1 MATPAE
7 DRLKGGDLDGALA
20 ELTADVRRAPGDAR
34 LRVFLFQLL
43 CLRGEW
49 RRALVQLRTCAT
61 LDPEAETMAR
71 AYREAIACELWRE
84 EVFAG
89 RRTPVVVGE
98 PAPWTAWLVEALRR
112 DAAGEAAAAD
122 ALRAQAF
129 EAAPATPGAA
139 QGAPFAWI
147 ADADP
152 RLGPV
157 LEIVVDGRYLWAPFS
172 ALAALRA
179 EPPADLRD
187 RVWTPVSVTWAAGG
201 ETVGLVPTRYAPA
214 PGATPAPAHRLAGA
228 TDWVMDGERVVCGLG
243 QRLLVTDAAEHA
255 LMDLRALSL
264 DQPAEA
270 AAHG

>member
-20 ELTADVRRAPGDAR
+20 ELTAQVRRAPSDAR

-49 RRALVQLRTCAT
+49 LRALAQLRTCAT
-61 LDPEAETMAR
+61 LDPAAETMAR
-71 AYREAIACELWRE
+71 AYREAIACEIWRE
-84 EVFAG
+84 QVFAG
-89 RRTPVVVGE
+89 RKSPGTVGE
-98 PAPWTAWLVEALRR
+98 PAPWTAWLVEALRLDPT
-112 DAAGEAAAAD
+112 DASAAEALRAKAFEAAAASSGTLD
-122 ALRAQAF
+122 
-129 EAAPATPGAA
+129 GAA
-139 QGAPFAWI
+139 FQWI

-157 LEIVVDGRYLWAPFS
+157 LEIVVDGRYVWAPFS
-172 ALAALRA
+172 AIAALKA

-187 RVWTPVSVTWAAGG
+187 RVWTPVTVTWAAGG

-214 PGATPAPAHRLAGA
+214 PGATPSPEQLLGA
-228 TDWVMDGERVVCGLG
+228 ATGWHMQGERVVCGLG
-243 QRLLVTDAAEHA
+243 QRLLVTDAAEIA
-255 LMDLRALSL
+255 LMDLRALAL

-270 AAHG
+270 AHG